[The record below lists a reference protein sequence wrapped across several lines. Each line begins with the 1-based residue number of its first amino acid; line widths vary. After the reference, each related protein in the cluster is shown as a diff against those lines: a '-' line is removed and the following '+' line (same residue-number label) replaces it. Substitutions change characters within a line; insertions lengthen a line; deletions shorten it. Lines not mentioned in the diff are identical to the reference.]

1 MMKYY
6 KIVVNEFDETGIDFN
21 AFVDVPAHLKGFIAF
36 GQNDQRL
43 QFNEEKRTVTGVLI
57 SVGTQIYRNSEE
69 LGEHYVSFDAQTVEL
84 INKKAAK
91 KGYWSNLN
99 LMHDADQVTK
109 GAFMT
114 ERYIVSNSDPKK
126 PNIPDVFAKQE
137 LQDGS
142 LIGSYYI
149 EDEQLWQDAK
159 SGKFNGFSVEG
170 IFEKKEVKL
179 KTNIN
184 MSKQTKS
191 IWDMFKKD
199 KPSTDKF
206 TDATTADGVVV
217 SYDGELVEGTAVL
230 IDGVPAPEG
239 EHQLTIADGTVK
251 VVVLDA
257 LGIVVSVA
265 DVVLQEDES
274 GVTAVEVADAMR
286 SLMSEVNDRFTAI
299 ETTNTDL
306 ASENAKLKLEIES
319 FKASGKFG
327 ANPKKTDEPE
337 SKKLTIAEMVVNKK

>member
-1 MMKYY
+1 MKYY
-6 KIVVNEFDETGIDFN
+6 KIVVNENDETGIDFN

-36 GQNDQRL
+36 GKDSQRL

-69 LGEHYVSFDAQTVEL
+69 LGEHYVFFDAPTVEL

-126 PNIPDVFAKQE
+126 PNIPDVFTKQE

-159 SGKFNGFSVEG
+159 NGKFNGFSVEG
-170 IFEKKEVKL
+170 IFEKHEVKL

-184 MSKQTKS
+184 MSKQKTS

-199 KPSTDKF
+199 KPKTEKF
-206 TDATTADGVVV
+206 GSATTADGVAVTFE
-217 SYDGELVEGTAVL
+217 GELVEGTAVL
-230 IDGVPAPEG
+230 IDGVPASEG
-239 EHQLTIADGTVK
+239 EHQLTLEDGSVK

-257 LGIVVSVA
+257 QGLVVSVA
-265 DVVLQEDES
+265 DVEQNEDET

-286 SLMSEVNDRFTAI
+286 SLMSEVNDRFVAI
-299 ETTNTDL
+299 ETANTQL
-306 ASENAKLKLEIES
+306 ATENATLKSEIES

-327 ANPKKTDEPE
+327 ANPKNTGEKEG
-337 SKKLTIAEMVVNKK
+337 KKMTIAEMVANKK